1 MGKSKHGWKRKTGW
15 SFFLQQ
21 ATYVLLWKRPTYTPY
36 FHLIFMIYSI
46 PHPRKRNGVHFPS
59 LEKKWWVTWT
69 ILSSIVCFIR
79 YSLFSIMEILFL
91 YIMELVEF
99 MPLFVNLL
107 FDFSIC
113 FMSFQYLVNS
123 NIFKTL

>member
-1 MGKSKHGWKRKTGW
+1 
-15 SFFLQQ
+15 
-21 ATYVLLWKRPTYTPY
+21 
-36 FHLIFMIYSI
+36 
-46 PHPRKRNGVHFPS
+46 
-59 LEKKWWVTWT
+59 
-69 ILSSIVCFIR
+69 
-79 YSLFSIMEILFL
+79 MEILFL